1 MPDCWENSGET
12 KHSGVLH
19 MPVFN
24 SSTWRSPTEQLTP
37 TIEHHIHSEL
47 VLRTEY
53 KRRHQQWGLYTACLS
68 FSTIRP
74 LGCRLESHQDA
85 YHLGHQEV
93 KEEIGQGEKSSSKE
107 GDLEESPEKEKNFE
121 FLIIDIQKEKEN

>member
-1 MPDCWENSGET
+1 
-12 KHSGVLH
+12 
-19 MPVFN
+19 
-24 SSTWRSPTEQLTP
+24 
-37 TIEHHIHSEL
+37 
-47 VLRTEY
+47 
-53 KRRHQQWGLYTACLS
+53 
-68 FSTIRP
+68 